1 MSAGLTRMR
10 KYVAVDAI
18 IDDGKVRCFGGAVSI
33 RTTVQIDDE
42 LMARVRRLV
51 PPRGFSQFV
60 NEALAARADSLER
73 ARIEAEMREGY
84 IATREDRRELNQ
96 DWEVIDGEGWPT

>member
-1 MSAGLTRMR
+1 MG
-10 KYVAVDAI
+10 V
-18 IDDGKVRCFGGAVSI
+18 

-60 NEALAARADSLER
+60 NEALAGRAAGLER
-73 ARIEAEMREGY
+73 TRLEAELREGY
-84 IATREDRRELNQ
+84 LATRDDRRALAE
-96 DWEVIDGEGWPT
+96 DWEPVDREGWPV

>member
-1 MSAGLTRMR
+1 MS
-10 KYVAVDAI
+10 V
-18 IDDGKVRCFGGAVSI
+18 

-60 NEALAARADSLER
+60 NEALAARAENLER
-73 ARIEAEMREGY
+73 ERVETEMREGY
-84 IATREDRRELNQ
+84 LATRDDRQELNR
-96 DWEVIDGEGWPT
+96 DWGPIDGEGWPA

>member
-1 MSAGLTRMR
+1 MLSSLMVSNAGIGGM
-10 KYVAVDAI
+10 VAV
-18 IDDGKVRCFGGAVSI
+18 

-60 NEALAARADSLER
+60 NEALAVRAASLER
-73 ARIEAEMREGY
+73 ERVEAEMREGY
-84 IATREDRRELNQ
+84 RATRDDRRALNA
-96 DWEVIDGEGWPT
+96 DWETVDGEHWPP

>member
-1 MSAGLTRMR
+1 MLSSLMVNNAGMGGM
-10 KYVAVDAI
+10 VAV
-18 IDDGKVRCFGGAVSI
+18 

-60 NEALAARADSLER
+60 NEALAERAASLER
-73 ARIEAEMREGY
+73 ERVEAEMREGY
-84 IATREDRRELNQ
+84 LATRDDRQELNA
-96 DWEVIDGEGWPT
+96 DWATVDGESWPP

>member
-1 MSAGLTRMR
+1 MVSNAGMGGMLT
-10 KYVAVDAI
+10 V
-18 IDDGKVRCFGGAVSI
+18 

-60 NEALAARADSLER
+60 NEALAARAATLER
-73 ARIEAEMREGY
+73 ERLEAEMREGY
-84 IATREDRRELNQ
+84 LAARDDRQELNA
-96 DWEVIDGEGWPT
+96 DWATVDGENWPP